1 MFFLLGL
8 KISMIELLL
17 LTQASPSYG
26 SLVCIEIATEQQ
38 TAMLYV
44 SEN

>member
-8 KISMIELLL
+8 KFSMIELLL
-17 LTQASPSYG
+17 LTQASPFYG

-38 TAMLYV
+38 TAMLYL